1 MVTSGDPEPRPAS
14 VPAPPQGTSELQ
26 ASPSPRHHQ
35 KPRASHLR
43 QESADQVAP
52 DPEEEDRLD
61 MIPMVPIQWVAA
73 MRKLNPRKPNKR
85 SSESGE
91 NQRESARVIPDARNG
106 NLRRSRTKACFC
118 TSSSSGNIRAPGSTI
133 SKTSSEA
140 QSFPSSTKISG
151 PSSTRPR
158 SDIGETDHPPGSGS
172 PPSSG

>member
-1 MVTSGDPEPRPAS
+1 M
-14 VPAPPQGTSELQ
+14 
-26 ASPSPRHHQ
+26 
-35 KPRASHLR
+35 
-43 QESADQVAP
+43 
-52 DPEEEDRLD
+52 
-61 MIPMVPIQWVAA
+61 MPMVPIQWVAA

-118 TSSSSGNIRAPGSTI
+118 TSSSPGNIRAPGSTI

-140 QSFPSSTKISG
+140 QSFPSSTRISG

-172 PPSSG
+172 PPSSGKWKTSDKENLTYFRIWKSLTYSNRLRPALGRLYKGNLNPKARDRHFET